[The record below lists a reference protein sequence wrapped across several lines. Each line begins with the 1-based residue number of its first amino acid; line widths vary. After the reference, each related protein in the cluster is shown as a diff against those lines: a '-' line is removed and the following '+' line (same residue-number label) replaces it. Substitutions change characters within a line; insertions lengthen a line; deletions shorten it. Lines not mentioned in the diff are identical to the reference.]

1 MKQNSKLKLQEMTSI
16 SEQLKM
22 LLCWHEESPEESPK
36 EPRANPFLSLVI
48 FILIRLHSYKW
59 KYLFSIASSIQNQSS
74 LPSLTGVEM
83 VSVIFSYCF
92 MSLQPHE

>member
-1 MKQNSKLKLQEMTSI
+1 MTDV

-22 LLCWHEESPEESPK
+22 LLCWHEEQSPEESPK

-48 FILIRLHSYKW
+48 FILIRLHSCEW
-59 KYLFSIASSIQNQSS
+59 KYLFSIASSIQNWSS

-83 VSVIFSYCF
+83 VSAIFSDCF